1 MVSCVL
7 EPPGKAGA
15 GEPRGTPRARG
26 KICCQLRGHECGS
39 FRIYAGRIDAFSAAR
54 LPVLEYG
61 FQIINTVSARAPP
74 GGVRGILGSVFGG
87 LPIA

>member
-1 MVSCVL
+1 MCFRAS
-7 EPPGKAGA
+7 GKSWSRRTSRYPAGQ
-15 GEPRGTPRARG
+15 GEDLL
-26 KICCQLRGHECGS
+26 QLRGHECGS